1 MAESLPFHLIPPV
14 ITCFSER
21 ELRNFNNLILISF
34 RPARVRARLNV
45 VQTMP
50 LALSLSH
57 KMG

>member
-1 MAESLPFHLIPPV
+1 MAESLAFHLIPPV
-14 ITCFSER
+14 ITCFFEQ
-21 ELRNFNNLILISF
+21 ELRNFNYLILISF

-50 LALSLSH
+50 LALSLSD